1 MAKVKEV
8 CEEKFKPIIEALGYE
23 LIEVSYKKEFD
34 GMNLIFTID
43 RDEGITIDDCE
54 KVNREIDPIIDELNP
69 TMDEPYTL
77 IVSSPGIDRP
87 LKTERDFKRNLNKEI
102 SISLFSKIN
111 GEKKFNGTL
120 ESYSDTEV
128 TIKDSNGNL
137 ITLQREKIANIEPII
152 KF

>member
-1 MAKVKEV
+1 MAKVKEI
-8 CEEKFKPIIEALGYE
+8 CEEKFKPIIEELGYE

-43 RDEGITIDDCE
+43 RDEGITIEDCE

-137 ITLQREKIANIEPII
+137 ITLQKDKIANIEPII

>member
-120 ESYSDTEV
+120 ENNNTENSYS
-128 TIKDSNGNL
+128 
-137 ITLQREKIANIEPII
+137 ANIIVEQ
-152 KF
+152 KNNKANLLE

>member
-1 MAKVKEV
+1 MAKVKEI
-8 CEEKFKPIIEALGYE
+8 CEEKFKPIIEELGYE

-43 RDEGITIDDCE
+43 RDEGITIEDCE

-137 ITLQREKIANIEPII
+137 ITLQKNKIANIEPII